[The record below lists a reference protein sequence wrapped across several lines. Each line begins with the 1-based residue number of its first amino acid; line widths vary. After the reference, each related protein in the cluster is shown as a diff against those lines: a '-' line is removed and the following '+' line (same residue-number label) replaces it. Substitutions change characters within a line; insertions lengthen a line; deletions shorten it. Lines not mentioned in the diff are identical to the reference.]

1 MLATDNWCLKVAE
14 KIYGPYTS
22 AQMEKFAS
30 EGRLSTS
37 SLVAPAGGKI
47 WRAARHYPSLNDILV
62 TGGSI
67 PKRKASFGKSGS
79 LPGGGTLEEG
89 AIANYIIIFDV
100 ISGAASRLEHIVRN
114 IGPAF
119 RLTDNVWTVASDQ
132 TVISVKNAIA
142 PHLQVREPVFVIDC
156 NRGRSTW
163 QNFVPE
169 THSKLTKAWTG

>member
-14 KIYGPYTS
+14 KVYGPYTS
-22 AQMEKFAS
+22 AQMESFAA
-30 EGRLSTS
+30 EGRLSAN

-47 WRAARHYPSLNDILV
+47 WRAARHYPSLNDILI
-62 TGGSI
+62 TGGAI
-67 PKRKASFGKSGS
+67 PKRKKSFGKHTISS
-79 LPGGGTLEEG
+79 SAPLEEG
-89 AIANYIIIFDV
+89 AIANYIVIFDV
-100 ISGAASRLEHIVRN
+100 ISGAASRLEHILRN

-132 TVISVKNAIA
+132 TVISVKNTIA

-156 NRGRSTW
+156 NRGRSSW

-169 THSKLTKAWTG
+169 THSKLTKAWTT